1 MFLFQRFCIHSLL
14 KIEEY
19 DGGLRSQTGED
30 GEMDEEDHEA
40 LCNLFKTI
48 GKTIDNPKSQP
59 YMKIYF
65 DKIDKLS
72 KDLTQAP
79 RTRFMYADLIEMR
92 SKGWKL
98 RRKVE
103 TAKTLEEIRK
113 DAERDERAAA
123 AASQQHGGRGGGRGG
138 RGGGRGDH
146 RGGRGSSSYDRAP
159 SGRGGYRDHDNNRGY
174 DNRSGGRGHD
184 NRGSRAPPVAGGI
197 LPPRGP
203 SAPVFTEE
211 KLKIRANS
219 MRQEWM
225 ESRDKKELE
234 ISIDETSASPN
245 ASKIIVQ
252 TNIDYAADCKE
263 AELKAIIE
271 MIEHL
276 FRAGKVSKSDIV
288 SAMADLVEFID
299 SFACDNPQI
308 YSYVGEMFCTFANM
322 QALTVAWL
330 ADCTSKVMEENC
342 KPKVIE
348 GAMMAIQKA
357 YGPAAVRS
365 CFGDKDERAALERLL
380 GSAKLKELEAQF
392 V

>member
-146 RGGRGSSSYDRAP
+146 REIGRA
-159 SGRGGYRDHDNNRGY
+159 H
-174 DNRSGGRGHD
+174 
-184 NRGSRAPPVAGGI
+184 V
-197 LPPRGP
+197 
-203 SAPVFTEE
+203 
-211 KLKIRANS
+211 
-219 MRQEWM
+219 
-225 ESRDKKELE
+225 
-234 ISIDETSASPN
+234 
-245 ASKIIVQ
+245 
-252 TNIDYAADCKE
+252 
-263 AELKAIIE
+263 
-271 MIEHL
+271 
-276 FRAGKVSKSDIV
+276 
-288 SAMADLVEFID
+288 
-299 SFACDNPQI
+299 
-308 YSYVGEMFCTFANM
+308 
-322 QALTVAWL
+322 
-330 ADCTSKVMEENC
+330 
-342 KPKVIE
+342 
-348 GAMMAIQKA
+348 
-357 YGPAAVRS
+357 
-365 CFGDKDERAALERLL
+365 
-380 GSAKLKELEAQF
+380 
-392 V
+392 